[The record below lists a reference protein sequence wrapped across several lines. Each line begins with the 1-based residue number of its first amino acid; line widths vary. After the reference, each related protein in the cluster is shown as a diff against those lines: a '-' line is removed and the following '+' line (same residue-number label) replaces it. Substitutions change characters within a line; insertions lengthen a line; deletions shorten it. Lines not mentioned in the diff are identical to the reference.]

1 LHQRNVEQ
9 EERHQA
15 SSQVSSYLQP
25 ALAVLLDPGVRDDI
39 QCFPLAVADGLATFV
54 YELVPGFQVDSL
66 FVEIVAFGKMVTVNN
81 VAREAF

>member
-1 LHQRNVEQ
+1 
-9 EERHQA
+9 
-15 SSQVSSYLQP
+15 
-25 ALAVLLDPGVRDDI
+25 
-39 QCFPLAVADGLATFV
+39 VADGLATFV